1 MRGSRMIVKA
11 LGLFEKIILKLQKGI
26 EQALT
31 EADEKRDEMGTLV
44 REIDEITIQVTRANK
59 AIENIQ
65 KITGE

>member
-26 EQALT
+26 EQALK
-31 EADEKRDEMGTLV
+31 EADEKRDEMVILSSEV
-44 REIDEITIQVTRANK
+44 EIITIQVTRANK